1 MSEYL
6 LNFNSCESAGK
17 AADEG
22 NAITEEKV
30 ASSATEDEQDR
41 KLKIRSIIK
50 SGLKNMDFA
59 ESSFLNHFKWRISY
73 SAENLRKG
81 RRKKNIWTG
90 TIKIIPDNSV
100 ESILHFL

>member
-1 MSEYL
+1 MSESL
-6 LNFNSCESAGK
+6 LSLNSCESAGK

-59 ESSFLNHFKWRISY
+59 ESSFLNHLKLRIY
-73 SAENLRKG
+73 TIQLREKIKNLRRG
-81 RRKKNIWTG
+81 RRKK
-90 TIKIIPDNSV
+90 KRM
-100 ESILHFL
+100 

>member
-1 MSEYL
+1 
-6 LNFNSCESAGK
+6 
-17 AADEG
+17 
-22 NAITEEKV
+22 
-30 ASSATEDEQDR
+30 
-41 KLKIRSIIK
+41 
-50 SGLKNMDFA
+50 MDFA

-90 TIKIIPDNSV
+90 TIKIIPYNSV

>member
-41 KLKIRSIIK
+41 KHFIIDFIVKLYIR
-50 SGLKNMDFA
+50 
-59 ESSFLNHFKWRISY
+59 
-73 SAENLRKG
+73 
-81 RRKKNIWTG
+81 
-90 TIKIIPDNSV
+90 V
-100 ESILHFL
+100 